1 MLTLASAKVENK
13 IFTVP
18 NVLSM
23 LRILLIPIY
32 ARIYLTAKSNSAY
45 YIATAIMVAS
55 VTTDAIDGFI
65 ARKYHMITKL
75 GKALDPIADK
85 LTQTVILACL
95 TVKFW
100 QYEQFIMLVGVFFG
114 KELFML
120 IMGILC
126 LKKGRMLNGA
136 LFVGKTCTTVLFVC
150 MGLFMLFPNMNNS
163 FVWALSVICTAA
175 MLVSLG
181 FYISTYRGVNH
192 GVQVVPL
199 SEDDKT

>member
-1 MLTLASAKVENK
+1 MAKRSPENR

-23 LRILLIPIY
+23 FRILLIPVY
-32 ARIYLTAKSNSAY
+32 AWIYLTADSNVDY
-45 YIATAIMVAS
+45 YVATGVMVAS
-55 VTTDAIDGFI
+55 VATDAVDGII
-65 ARKYHMITKL
+65 ARKCNLITTL

-85 LTQTVILACL
+85 LTQTVIFACL

-100 QYEQFIMLVGVFFG
+100 RYKQFVIVVAIFFG

-120 IMGILC
+120 IMGVLS
-126 LKKGRMLNGA
+126 LRKGRMLNGA
-136 LFVGKTCTTVLFVC
+136 LFAGKVCTTVLFVC
-150 MGLFMLFPNMNNS
+150 MGLFMLFPNMQS
-163 FVWALSVICTAA
+163 FYVWVLSLICAVA

-199 SEDDKT
+199 AENNEE